1 MTCLS
6 CIVLYSGL
14 HFLTCAWVYII
25 CIGYNSMCQFNSHR
39 SQEISELACIPILCN
54 TQVWR
59 LYSVAPCVWV
69 IPILGSWMLVMRWT
83 LLAQNT
89 AIYCTNIWMIGW
101 WAHIL
106 TPNTISWQWWLKLG
120 HHRIPS
126 AKTKQKWINSDPT
139 CGREPRSW
147 DQTQTQLE
155 LQLTSYKWALCPIY
169 ETPSRSWVWDSYNY
183 AWSRNGFKTWQNL
196 WDWHHQYSSQWLR
209 WWMEGSECEC
219 ALGHSI

>member
-1 MTCLS
+1 MHGY
-6 CIVLYSGL
+6 ILYVYGI
-14 HFLTCAWVYII
+14 TPCA
-25 CIGYNSMCQFNSHR
+25 NSHR
-39 SQEISELACIPILCN
+39 SQEISELACIYYVIL
-54 TQVWR
+54 R
-59 LYSVAPCVWV
+59 YGDY
-69 IPILGSWMLVMRWT
+69 ILLLRAYGLSLSSALGCSWWGEH

-101 WAHIL
+101 WAHTL
-106 TPNTISWQWWLKLG
+106 TPNTISWQWRLKLG
-120 HHRIPS
+120 HHLIPS
-126 AKTKQKWINSDPT
+126 AKTKQKWIKSDPT

-147 DQTQTQLE
+147 YQTQTQLE

-183 AWSRNGFKTWQNL
+183 TWSRNGFKAWKNL
-196 WDWHHQYSSQWLR
+196 WNWHHQYSSQWLR

>member
-1 MTCLS
+1 MHGY
-6 CIVLYSGL
+6 ILYVYGI
-14 HFLTCAWVYII
+14 TPCA
-25 CIGYNSMCQFNSHR
+25 NSHR
-39 SQEISELACIPILCN
+39 SQEISELACILCN

-83 LLAQNT
+83 FISTNT

-101 WAHIL
+101 WAHTL
-106 TPNTISWQWWLKLG
+106 TPNTISWQWRLKLG
-120 HHRIPS
+120 HHLIPS
-126 AKTKQKWINSDPT
+126 AKTKQKWIKSDPT

-183 AWSRNGFKTWQNL
+183 TWSRNGFKTWKNL
-196 WDWHHQYSSQWLR
+196 WNWHHQYSSQWLR